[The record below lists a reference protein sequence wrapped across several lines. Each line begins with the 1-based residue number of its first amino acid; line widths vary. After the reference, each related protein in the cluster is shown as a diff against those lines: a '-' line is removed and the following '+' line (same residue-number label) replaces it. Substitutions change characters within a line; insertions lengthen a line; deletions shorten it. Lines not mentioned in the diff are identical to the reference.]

1 MISFQFNQTE
11 DLDDEPKFISEI
23 ETTKL
28 FDVKSPTDSS
38 KAVKSVYS
46 VGGPAVEKPKLK
58 VGKSVSIHK
67 SIYRVVPNTHGHM
80 NTPIP
85 AKPTKP
91 TKPDVPMNVE
101 ISDEDVEKESPT
113 TTKNLEERL
122 RTMEFKYLGALRQIN
137 KLGSEVK
144 VLQKQ
149 VQILLNGRETETPY
163 ETFYYNKD

>member
-11 DLDDEPKFISEI
+11 DSEDEPKFISEI
-23 ETTKL
+23 ETTKI
-28 FDVKSPTDSS
+28 FDVKSPDSS
-38 KAVKSVYS
+38 TAVKSVYS
-46 VGGPAVEKPKLK
+46 VDGPTVDKPKLNE
-58 VGKSVSIHK
+58 GKSGSVHK
-67 SIYRVVPNTHGHM
+67 SLYRVVPNTHGHM
-80 NTPIP
+80 NRPIILP
-85 AKPTKP
+85 AKPV
-91 TKPDVPMNVE
+91 VPMNVE
-101 ISDEDVEKESPT
+101 EADVEEKSPK

-149 VQILLNGRETETPY
+149 VQTLFKKRETETAY